1 MGLNL
6 VLVTQR
12 QTQGGLALTWNPMED
27 VSSYQ
32 VFVANRRLN
41 PEELEAAQAL
51 GGTDDCLV
59 AKVGGGAKSVVDDVT
74 PAGEARFY
82 AVAMLFKDG
91 TVRAARFRAVP
102 DGKTDDSGETVRLS
116 DFKTLLAYAQ
126 QHHLARFTFW
136 AVNRDRGCGGSNTD
150 GDTCSGISQSAY
162 DFTKVIAQYR
172 R

>member
-1 MGLNL
+1 LQVVELGAALEAHVLAAQVASHAGGPSEVRRALLEQGLPEVNRRAQGRKPKAEGRKPPIDVEQPHIPARERTMGLNL

-74 PAGEARFY
+74 PAGEARFD
-82 AVAMLFKDG
+82 A
-91 TVRAARFRAVP
+91 
-102 DGKTDDSGETVRLS
+102 
-116 DFKTLLAYAQ
+116 
-126 QHHLARFTFW
+126 
-136 AVNRDRGCGGSNTD
+136 
-150 GDTCSGISQSAY
+150 
-162 DFTKVIAQYR
+162 
-172 R
+172 